1 MTIHKPVLLE
11 EVIENLKLKN
21 GDVVVDATLGGG
33 GHSAEILKRILP
45 DGILIAVDQDADAIE
60 KFKVKSEKFPPLAE
74 KVKGKIFLVNDNFA
88 NLDKILA
95 DLKIEKVDKIM
106 ADFGISS
113 DQLEAERG
121 FSFQKDAPLD
131 MRMDQKGEMTAEKIV
146 NDYSEEELARIFS
159 EYGEEKFAKK
169 IAREISKQRKVK
181 PIKTTFDLVSIIG
194 NSIPEKYKHQ
204 RIPRKS
210 QGGTRGRHFAT
221 RVFQALRI
229 EVNGELEKIKEFIP
243 KTIEVLNKKGR
254 LAVITFHSG
263 EDRIAKEIFRENAR
277 GCICP
282 PTFPVCRCGKEPKIK
297 IVNKKPILPSAGEIG
312 SNPRS
317 RSAKLRIIEKL

>member
-21 GDVVVDATLGGG
+21 GDVVIDATLGGG
-33 GHSAEILKRILP
+33 GHSEEILKRILP

-60 KFKVKSEKFPPLAE
+60 KFKVKSEKL

-131 MRMDQKGEMTAEKIV
+131 MRMNRKGEITAEKIIH
-146 NDYSEEELARIFS
+146 NYSEEELARIFS

-181 PIKTTFDLVSIIG
+181 PIKTTFDLVSIIE

-204 RIPRKS
+204 RI
-210 QGGTRGRHFAT
+210 HFAT

-282 PTFPVCRCGKEPKIK
+282 PTFPVCRCGKEPKIR
-297 IVNKKPILPSAGEIG
+297 IVNKKPILPSAGETG